1 MTKVYVKTETPSLK
15 QKRPLNSFMLFK
27 QAMTQEIAKRYG
39 VKCNQLIAKIAKD
52 MWSKTSDDIKAQFQ
66 KISFDLHRNHFIK
79 TCTVSDKGVQEKAA
93 KYTVDMSRINELR
106 QELMQQ
112 GERLIEVETPDDYFE
127 SVVGNSLEMDVD
139 QNTEKEV
146 PTPVEGDIEG
156 GQSEDD
162 VDENL
167 KSLLLETNQTI
178 EEANNLKKSIAESK
192 DIEYQIEDED
202 SNELGLDDS
211 HMEEDIKM
219 ENSGP
224 KKKGPKKPL
233 NAFIL
238 FKKAYTMDAVRRSGT
253 KNNRE
258 IFKVLKDM
266 WANAS
271 PDIKKKF
278 QDKSFRI
285 HKRFFIR
292 NFTNKNQSTAYR
304 LAKKYGVKLSEIEK
318 IQKKLIEEEQLGIE
332 DDDSDYVEY
341 EPAVGKGSFLQMPYK
356 DYVQTRTEEEAVSEK
371 SEKKRPSRDVRRSSQ
386 KLYNEDD
393 DEQLEN
399 LGNVNLAENK
409 LKNTDHVKE
418 SPSNQRNLR
427 DVEQRT
433 LRQRDSFGKR
443 RSVQED
449 NDRSSKKHRASI
461 DTVELEDSRTSNRS
475 SPRSERETRS
485 KRKSEVDT
493 RKHLPE
499 KQFEYKSVENLVE
512 TRPIQFDPS
521 LSPSKLENSP
531 SEKQLQYALPI
542 ISPPPEIKSIIFH
555 PHTTLT
561 LSYSVKNPKKLELY
575 STLSS
580 FVPLFPDNIIVD
592 KKRLLKGEI

>member
-1 MTKVYVKTETPSLK
+1 
-15 QKRPLNSFMLFK
+15 
-27 QAMTQEIAKRYG
+27 MTQEIAKRYG

-52 MWSKTSDDIKAQFQ
+52 MWSKTAADIKAQFQ

-79 TCTVSDKGVQEKAA
+79 TCTVSDKGVQEKSV
-93 KYTVDMSRINELR
+93 KYTVDMSKINDLR

-112 GERLIEVETPDDYFE
+112 GERLIEVEIADDYFDT
-127 SVVGNSLEMDVD
+127 VVGNSLEMQID
-139 QNTEKEV
+139 QTMDKEN
-146 PTPVEGDIEG
+146 PTPIEAEIEAE
-156 GQSEDD
+156 QSEDD

-167 KSLLLETNQTI
+167 KTLLLETNQTI
-178 EEANNLKKSIAESK
+178 EEANNLKKSIAQSK
-192 DIEYQIEDED
+192 DIEYHIDDED
-202 SNELGLDDS
+202 SNELVIDDS
-211 HMEEDIKM
+211 HMEEDIKVGT
-219 ENSGP
+219 SGG

-238 FKKAYTMDAVRRSGT
+238 FKKAYTMDAVQRSGT

-271 PDIKKKF
+271 PEIKKKF

-318 IQKKLIEEEQLGIE
+318 IQQKLIEEEELGI
-332 DDDSDYVEY
+332 DDEDSDYVDY
-341 EPAVGKGSFLQMPYK
+341 EAAPGKGSFLQIPYK
-356 DYVQTRTEEEAVSEK
+356 DYVQTRKEEEGAV
-371 SEKKRPSRDVRRSSQ
+371 EKKKPSRELRRASQ
-386 KLYNEDD
+386 KSYNEDD
-393 DEQLEN
+393 QLEN
-399 LGNVNLAENK
+399 LENVNLVENK
-409 LKNTDHVKE
+409 LKSADNPVKG
-418 SPSNQRNLR
+418 SPSSQRSLR

-433 LRQRDSFGKR
+433 LRQRDSLGKR
-443 RSVQED
+443 RNAPEESER
-449 NDRSSKKHRASI
+449 NNKRHRASI
-461 DTVELEDSRTSNRS
+461 DTVELEESRTSNRS

-485 KRKSEVDT
+485 KRRSEVEG
-493 RKHLPE
+493 RKILPE
-499 KQFEYKSVENLVE
+499 RQFEYKSVENLVE
-512 TRPIQFDPS
+512 TRPIQFDTS
-521 LSPSKLENSP
+521 LSPSQLESSP
-531 SEKQLQYALPI
+531 NEKQLQYALPI
-542 ISPPPEIKSIIFH
+542 ISPPPDVKSIIFH

-592 KKRLLKGEI
+592 KKRLLKDEIP